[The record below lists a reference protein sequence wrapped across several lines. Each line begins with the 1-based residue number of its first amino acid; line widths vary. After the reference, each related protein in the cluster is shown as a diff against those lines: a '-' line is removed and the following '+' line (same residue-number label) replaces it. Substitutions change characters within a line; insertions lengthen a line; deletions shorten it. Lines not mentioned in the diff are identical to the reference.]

1 MSSTFLSALPL
12 VFILTGVV
20 LYAVLAG
27 ADLGAGFWQ
36 LFAGRG
42 RQGEEIREHAHHS
55 MAPVWEANHVWLI
68 FVLTVFWTAYP
79 TAFGSIAST
88 LAIPLFLAGIGIV
101 FRGAA
106 YALRV
111 GASTPRE
118 LGVIDTIFSLS
129 SILTPFALGAMVGAI
144 ATGRVPV
151 GNAAGDRFSSWLNA
165 TSILVGVLAV
175 ATSGY
180 LAAVY
185 LAADAARRDER
196 GIERAF
202 RARALGAGAVAGG
215 LALAGIVVVRY
226 EAHSFYDGLVSGRAL
241 PAVIVSALAGL
252 ATLALVYR
260 RRFEAARYGAALAV
274 AAVVAGWALAQW
286 PTILP
291 GLDVRQAAAPHDTLV
306 AVVVAVLGGGAIVF
320 PSLAVLFRLTLAG
333 RFDEGSHPL
342 TAPPSH
348 RRPGPRQAPLARTAV
363 ACVIV
368 GFGLLTVANAGW
380 AHAVGV
386 IALFAFV
393 VAGFLALVPGDGI
406 PREGERIVHS
416 HEPDDGPGAPSRWP
430 ARKRTCVR
438 IYIGRRAAR
447 HRR

>member
-1 MSSTFLSALPL
+1 VSSTFLSALPL
-12 VFILTGVV
+12 VFVLSGVV

-42 RQGEEIREHAHHS
+42 RHGEEIREHAHHS

-111 GASTPRE
+111 AASTPRE
-118 LGVIDTIFSLS
+118 LGIIDTVFSLS
-129 SILTPFALGAMVGAI
+129 SILTPFALGAMVGGI

-175 ATSGY
+175 ATSAY

-185 LAADAARRDER
+185 LAADAARRNER
-196 GIERAF
+196 ELERAF
-202 RARALGAGAVAGG
+202 RVRALGAGVVAGA
-215 LALAGIVVVRY
+215 LALAGIFVVRSD
-226 EAHSFYDGLVSGRAL
+226 ARALYDELVSGRAL

-260 RRFEAARYGAALAV
+260 RRFEAARYSAALAV

-291 GLDVRQAAAPHDTLV
+291 GLDVRHAAAPHDTLV
-306 AVVVAVLGGGAIVF
+306 AVVVAVLGGGVIVF
-320 PSLAVLFRLTLAG
+320 PSLALLFRLTLAG
-333 RFDEGSHPL
+333 RFDQGRPAQA
-342 TAPPSH
+342 APRA
-348 RRPGPRQAPLARTAV
+348 RRREKARPALLVRLAV
-363 ACVIV
+363 ACMIL

-380 AHAVGV
+380 AHALGV
-386 IALFAFV
+386 TALFAFM
-393 VAGFLALVPGDGI
+393 VAGFLALVPAEES
-406 PREGERIVHS
+406 RENAQ
-416 HEPDDGPGAPSRWP
+416 P
-430 ARKRTCVR
+430 
-438 IYIGRRAAR
+438 
-447 HRR
+447 